1 MKRYTIL
8 FFDADDTL
16 LDFRQAEALALGKM
30 FARYKIPFHREVNQ
44 LYQQINSRLWRDFE
58 QGLIGREQIIDTR
71 FQQLFDQMDVEL
83 DGKAFNQEY
92 LQALGQESCLLEGA
106 YALCRELKDTHTLY
120 CVTNGIAGTQRS
132 RLKGSGL
139 EEFFQGIF
147 VSEEIGFP
155 KPMKEFFQEVFRRIG
170 EVPLTQCLMI
180 GDSLTSD
187 MQGGF
192 NAGMDTC
199 WFNPEGKSN
208 PGRVVPT
215 YEVQSYAQLRQ
226 LLEKY

>member
-30 FARYKIPFHREVNQ
+30 FARYKIPFHQEVNQ

-71 FQQLFDQMDVEL
+71 FQQLFDQMGVEL

-155 KPMKEFFQEVFRRIG
+155 KPMKEFFQEVFSGPR
-170 EVPLTQCLMI
+170 VPF
-180 GDSLTSD
+180 S
-187 MQGGF
+187 
-192 NAGMDTC
+192 
-199 WFNPEGKSN
+199 
-208 PGRVVPT
+208 
-215 YEVQSYAQLRQ
+215 
-226 LLEKY
+226 